1 MHDLRMHARAHDGI
15 THLLATHAREP
26 FTFYKILD
34 KTCKKKNKIA
44 EITVM
49 PFPKCIVFVS
59 LEIAQLK

>member
-1 MHDLRMHARAHDGI
+1 MHDLRMHARARDRI

-49 PFPKCIVFVS
+49 PFQKCIVFVS
-59 LEIAQLK
+59 LEISQLK